1 MKKMLDKLLKHQ
13 KPQESEVKNFLEKQ
27 KTEEAFDYHKRGL
40 LSVPLKLIVGSVRRY
55 HDFDNKF
62 RLKQHLPQERLVRIR
77 NIMRAGKPLPP
88 VDLFQIKDEYYVLDG
103 NHRIAAAKEFGFKDI
118 TARIVECIPR
128 KKTWENILYREQS
141 AFYDKTSLPSSIKL
155 TEAGQYIYL
164 LKQISAHQQYL
175 EAEIGKVVPFEKVA
189 LDWYNTIYT
198 PFVSI
203 IKQSRFLEYF
213 PKRTVA
219 DFYAYIS
226 FHQWGNW
233 RQKADGVET
242 DELITKNMEEFRKKM
257 AEKHHQDYSEMLR
270 DITLFILLSI
280 VTRKEEQ
287 IIKKLF
293 QIEEVKEV
301 HSVHGN
307 IDILIKAILTRDLLS
322 SDAEVIGRFVQD
334 KVRKI
339 PGIISSQTLIPSIS
353 KIKDTGRNGSLPSR
367 SN

>member
-1 MKKMLDKLLKHQ
+1 MNAPMNKLLDKLLKHREPQ
-13 KPQESEVKNFLEKQ
+13 KSEVKNFVEKQ
-27 KTEEAFDYHKRGL
+27 ETEEAFDYHKRGV
-40 LSVPLKLIVGSVRRY
+40 LSVPLQLIVGSVRRY

-62 RLKQHLPQERLVRIR
+62 RLKQHLPRERLTRIR

-128 KKTWENILYREQS
+128 KNTWENILYREQS

-155 TEAGQYIYL
+155 TEVGQYIYL
-164 LKQISAHQQYL
+164 LKQILAHQQYL
-175 EAEIGKVVPFEKVA
+175 EAETGKVVPFEKVA

-203 IKQSRFLEYF
+203 IKQGRFLQYF
-213 PKRTVA
+213 PKRTFA

-233 RQKADGVET
+233 RQKADGM
-242 DELITKNMEEFRKKM
+242 DIDDLITKNMEGFRKKM
-257 AEKHHQDYSEMLR
+257 AEKQHPAYSEMLR
-270 DITLFILLSI
+270 DITAFILLNV
-280 VTRKEEQ
+280 VTRKEQQ
-287 IIKKLF
+287 IIEKLF
-293 QIEEVKEV
+293 LIEEVKEV

-307 IDILIKAILTRDLLS
+307 IDILVK
-322 SDAEVIGRFVQD
+322 
-334 KVRKI
+334 
-339 PGIISSQTLIPSIS
+339 TLI
-353 KIKDTGRNGSLPSR
+353 
-367 SN
+367 

>member
-1 MKKMLDKLLKHQ
+1 MNKLLDKLLKHH
-13 KPQESEVKNFLEKQ
+13 KPQESDVKNFLEKQ
-27 KTEEAFDYHKRGL
+27 KTEEAFDYRKRGV

-62 RLKQHLPQERLVRIR
+62 RLKQHLPQERMARIR
-77 NIMRAGKPLPP
+77 KIMRAGKPLPP

-128 KKTWENILYREQS
+128 KNTWENILYREHS
-141 AFYDKTSLPSSIKL
+141 MFYDKTLLPPAITL
-155 TEAGQYIYL
+155 TEVGQYIYL

-175 EAEIGKVVPFEKVA
+175 EDETGQVSPFEKAA
-189 LDWYNTIYT
+189 LDWYNTIYA
-198 PFVSI
+198 PFASI

-213 PKRTVA
+213 PKRTPG

-233 RQKADGVET
+233 RQKADGVEI
-242 DELITKNMEEFRKKM
+242 DDLITKNMEEFRKKM
-257 AEKHHQDYSEMLR
+257 AEKHHPDYSEMLR
-270 DITLFILLSI
+270 DITAFILLKV
-280 VTRKEEQ
+280 VTRKEQQ
-287 IIKKLF
+287 IIEKLF

-307 IDILIKAILTRDLLS
+307 IDILVKIILTRDLLS

-334 KVRKI
+334 KVRRI
-339 PGIISSQTLIPSIS
+339 PGIVSSETLIPSIS
-353 KIKDTGRNGSLPSR
+353 KTRDTG
-367 SN
+367 